1 MLQAA
6 NPGHPPT
13 PSGRRSPNLPSSLR
27 LLALRLLALALLLA
41 FQLAL
46 LRPLALVTLVL
57 LRLVTLVLA
66 FQLAWPR

>member
-1 MLQAA
+1 MLRAA

-13 PSGRRSPNLPSSLR
+13 PSGRRSPNLPL
-27 LLALRLLALALLLA
+27 LRLLALALLLA

>member
-13 PSGRRSPNLPSSLR
+13 PSGRRSPNLPL
-27 LLALRLLALALLLA
+27 LRLLALALLLA

-57 LRLVTLVLA
+57 L
-66 FQLAWPR
+66 AWPR

>member
-1 MLQAA
+1 MLRAA

-13 PSGRRSPNLPSSLR
+13 PSGRRSPNLPLSLR
-27 LLALRLLALALLLA
+27 LVTLALLLA